1 MIVAEHLTK
10 SYGRQQVL
18 RRLSMTARAGEV
30 TLLIGSNGAG
40 KTTTLRILAGL
51 GRPDSG
57 TATICGADVIRSR
70 CRAQEQLAF
79 LPQGVAFH
87 PRFSCRQ
94 VLKFYARL
102 RGVAHGRIDEVL
114 QLVGLEAE
122 VHKRVG
128 ALSGGLRQRLGLAV
142 MLLPDTPVL
151 LLDEPGISLDPEWR
165 SRMQALLHGE
175 AKRGKTVLVTTHL
188 LAEWEGVGHRCL
200 RCLDGRIEREI
211 EPGRLRDSA
220 SPGVVVPYSR
230 KVV

>member
-1 MIVAEHLTK
+1 MIAAENLTK
-10 SYGRQQVL
+10 RYGRHQVL
-18 RRLSMTARAGEV
+18 NGLSMTARPGEV

-57 TATICGADVIRSR
+57 SATICGTDVVRNR
-70 CRAQEQLAF
+70 QRAQKQLTF

-87 PRFSCRQ
+87 PRFSCLQ
-94 VLKFYARL
+94 VLGFYARL
-102 RGVAHGRIDEVL
+102 RGVAHQRVDEVL
-114 QLVGLEAE
+114 QLAGLESE
-122 VHKRVG
+122 MHKRVG

-165 SRMQALLHGE
+165 ARMQAILHGE

-200 RCLDGRIEREI
+200 RCLDGRIGGEI
-211 EPGRLRDSA
+211 EPDRLRNSEY
-220 SPGVVVPYSR
+220 PELVVPYSR